1 MPGGRPKG
9 SKDRPRRA
17 LYALLQE
24 KYPGFDAVLE
34 MVDMYHTSEDRAER
48 ERLLNSIAPYLTP
61 KLKAVELN
69 VEGALDA
76 TIRWAR
82 DSDSLSAPDI
92 AGKAS

>member
-34 MVDMYHTSEDRAER
+34 MVKMYHESEDRAER

-61 KLKAVELN
+61 KLKSVEVQAEGQFDAV
-69 VEGALDA
+69 
-76 TIRWAR
+76 IRWGDPHTLQSEATPG
-82 DSDSLSAPDI
+82 DST
-92 AGKAS
+92 